1 MSWRA
6 RLAEQRSEHFSESAG
21 APTDKSD
28 KRAFVGFVSDPA
40 GHSEN
45 IAALSAGSPVPC
57 RSPRQNADPW
67 NEVAS
72 CAKGDGG

>member
-6 RLAEQRSEHFSESAG
+6 RLAERRSETFSESAG
-21 APTDKSD
+21 APTDKTDESPFV
-28 KRAFVGFVSDPA
+28 AFVGDPA

-45 IAALSAGSPVPC
+45 IAALSAASPEPC
-57 RSPRQNADPW
+57 RSPRRTANPW

-72 CAKGDGG
+72 CAKGDRG